1 MLSRM
6 INKESILAVENSI
19 FSKGFRK
26 PLYESYCFAKIP
38 DTIAYLLTGKQK
50 EKALPKGCYLDE
62 GYEAV
67 ILLFIDAFGW
77 RFWQQFKDHP
87 LIQRFEEQG
96 IVSKITS
103 QFPSTTAAHVTTIHT
118 GLTPA
123 QSGIYEWYQ
132 YEPKVDRVIAP
143 LLFSYAGDDIH
154 ESLLATKISP
164 QEMFP
169 FTSFYERLHKE
180 HIDSFLFHEAHINQS
195 SYSQAVT
202 KGAHL
207 LGYLSLQQ
215 GLRSLRELQDQQK
228 NRKTYSFLY
237 HSHIDFVGHR
247 KGIESAAF
255 RNSILYCLDHI
266 EKELI
271 PTLEK
276 AHKKTALLVTADHA
290 MVSISPHKTLYINK
304 VLPHL
309 KDSLVVQD
317 PAGSCRDLFLK
328 IKEEERNAI
337 IAQIRNEVEGMAEVW
352 KIEDLIDHGVFGKG
366 PLSDRFM
373 QRVGNTVILP
383 YDHQAVWWLEKHRF
397 EQHFYGSH
405 GGLTPEEMETVFA
418 FLSFGG

>member
-6 INKESILAVENSI
+6 INKESILAVDNSV

-50 EKALPKGCYLDE
+50 ERALPEGCYLDE
-62 GYEAV
+62 EYEAV

-77 RFWQQFKDHP
+77 RFWQQFTEHP

-123 QSGIYEWYQ
+123 ESGIYEWYQ
-132 YEPKVDRVIAP
+132 YEPKVGRVIAP

-154 ESLLATKISP
+154 ESLLATKIDP
-164 QEMFP
+164 HEIFP
-169 FTSFYERLHKE
+169 FESFYERLHKE
-180 HIDSFLFHEAHINQS
+180 DIDSFLFHEAHINQS

-202 KGAHL
+202 KKAHL

-215 GLRSLRELQDQQK
+215 GLRSLSELQDQQK
-228 NRKTYSFLY
+228 SKKTYSFLY
-237 HSHIDFVGHR
+237 HSHIDFIGHR
-247 KGIESAAF
+247 KGIESSAF

-271 PTLEK
+271 PSLEK
-276 AHKKTALLVTADHA
+276 SGKKTALLITADHA

-304 VLPHL
+304 ALPHL
-309 KDSLVVQD
+309 KDSLQIQD

-328 IKEEERNAI
+328 IKEGERDAI
-337 IAQIRNEVEGMAEVW
+337 ITQIRDVVEGMAEVW
-352 KIEDLIDHGVFGKG
+352 KIEDLIDQGVFGKG
-366 PLSDRFM
+366 PLSQRFRE
-373 QRVGNTVILP
+373 RVGNTVVLP

-405 GGLTPEEMETVFA
+405 GGITPQEMETVFG